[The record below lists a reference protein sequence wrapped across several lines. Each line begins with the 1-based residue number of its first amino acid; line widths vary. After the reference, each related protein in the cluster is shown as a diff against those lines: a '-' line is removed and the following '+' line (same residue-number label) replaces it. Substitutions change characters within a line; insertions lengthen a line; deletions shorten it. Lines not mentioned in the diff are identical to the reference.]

1 LFNGRSAFIRKNFHK
16 KNNMT
21 TSKPLTSTS
30 KFLSLVLRHEPQ
42 RIGLSLDSAGWVTID
57 ELLAKTALAGKH
69 LSRDTLLHIVAT
81 CEKQRF
87 ALSEDGTRIRAN
99 QGHSVEVELGLPPQ
113 VPPDVLYHGT
123 ARRSLDAIRQ
133 GGLHRGA
140 RHHVHLTQQPT
151 TAMTV
156 GQRYGAPAIL
166 RVDARRMHQAG
177 HVFFCTAN
185 QVWLCDAV
193 PPEFIEVL
201 P

>member
-1 LFNGRSAFIRKNFHK
+1 
-16 KNNMT
+16 MT
-21 TSKPLTSTS
+21 TSNSLTSTS

-42 RIGLSLDSAGWVTID
+42 RIGLSLDAAGWVAID
-57 ELLAKTALAGKH
+57 ELLAKAALAGKQI
-69 LSRDTLLHIVAT
+69 SRDTLLHIVAT

-123 ARRSLDAIRQ
+123 ASRSLDSIRKD
-133 GGLHRGA
+133 GLHRGA
-140 RHHVHLTQQPT
+140 RHHVHLTRQSA
-151 TAMTV
+151 TAVAV

-193 PPEFIEVL
+193 PPEFIDVL

>member
-1 LFNGRSAFIRKNFHK
+1 LFNGRSAFIRRNFHK

-87 ALSEDGTRIRAN
+87 ALSQDGTRIRAN
-99 QGHSVEVELGLPPQ
+99 QGHSVEVELGLQPKM
-113 VPPDVLYHGT
+113 PPDVLYHGT
-123 ARRSLDAIRQ
+123 ASRSLDSIRQ
-133 GGLHRGA
+133 GGLNRGA
-140 RHHVHLTQQPT
+140 RHHVHLTQKPT
-151 TAMTV
+151 TAVAV
-156 GQRYGAPAIL
+156 GQRYGAPVIL
-166 RVDARRMHQAG
+166 RINARHMHDAG
-177 HVFFCTAN
+177 HMFFCTAN